1 MSRTYAITGSASGIG
16 AAFRRRLEEHGARVV
31 GIDLHDAEVIADLAT
46 VEGRALAVASVAA
59 MTGGVL
65 DAVVSCAGIAA
76 TEPVVV
82 RVNYFGAVAV
92 VAGLRPLLAR
102 ATTPSA
108 LIVTSASVV
117 HPVDDALVEACLA
130 GDEEAAC
137 RLPGA
142 TGGLGYASSKR
153 ALARWVRRQA
163 VTTEW
168 AGAQIALNAVAPGTV
183 ETPLSA
189 PVLAD
194 QAGEAYI
201 DAAVPMPFGGHAR
214 PEELAPLL
222 EFLTGPDCLHVTGQV
237 LFVDGGADAVL
248 MGDDVWRSAPLP
260 EFVLGE

>member
-16 AAFRRRLEEHGARVV
+16 AALHDRLEDHGARVV
-31 GIDLHDAEVIADLAT
+31 GVDLHDAEVLADLGT
-46 VEGRALAVASVAA
+46 IDGRALAVAGVAA
-59 MTGGVL
+59 ATDGVL
-65 DAVVSCAGIAA
+65 DAVISCAGIAA

-102 ATTPSA
+102 AVTPRA

-117 HPVDDALVEACLA
+117 HPVDDALVEACLS
-130 GDEEAAC
+130 GDEEGAC

-142 TGGLGYASSKR
+142 TGGLVYASSKR

-163 VTTEW
+163 ITPEW
-168 AGAQIALNAVAPGTV
+168 AGAAIALNAVAPGTV

-194 QAGEAYI
+194 PTGAAYI

-248 MGDDVWRSAPLP
+248 LGDDVWRSAPLP

>member
-1 MSRTYAITGSASGIG
+1 MPRTYAITGSASGIG
-16 AAFRRRLEEHGARVV
+16 AALRDRLEEHGARVI
-31 GIDLHDAEVIADLAT
+31 GIDLHDAEVIADPAT
-46 VEGRALAVASVAA
+46 VEGRAHAIASTAA
-59 MTGGVL
+59 TTDGTL

-82 RVNYFGAVAV
+82 RVNYFGAVTV
-92 VAGLRPLLAR
+92 VAGLRSLLAR
-102 ATTPSA
+102 GTTPSA

-130 GDEEAAC
+130 DDEERAC

-142 TGGLGYASSKR
+142 TSGLAYASSKR

-163 VTTEW
+163 ITTEW
-168 AGAQIALNAVAPGTV
+168 AGAAIALNAVAPGTV

-194 QAGEAYI
+194 PTGAAYI
-201 DAAVPMPFGGHAR
+201 DAAVPMPFGGRAR
-214 PEELAPLL
+214 PEGLAPLL
-222 EFLTGPDCLHVTGQV
+222 EFLTGPDCRHVTGQV

-248 MGDDVWRSAPLP
+248 AGDDVWSSAPLP

>member
-1 MSRTYAITGSASGIG
+1 MR
-16 AAFRRRLEEHGARVV
+16 
-31 GIDLHDAEVIADLAT
+31 
-46 VEGRALAVASVAA
+46 
-59 MTGGVL
+59 
-65 DAVVSCAGIAA
+65 
-76 TEPVVV
+76 
-82 RVNYFGAVAV
+82 
-92 VAGLRPLLAR
+92 
-102 ATTPSA
+102 
-108 LIVTSASVV
+108 
-117 HPVDDALVEACLA
+117 
-130 GDEEAAC
+130 

-168 AGAQIALNAVAPGTV
+168 AGAEIALNAVAPGTV

-194 QAGEAYI
+194 EVGAAYV